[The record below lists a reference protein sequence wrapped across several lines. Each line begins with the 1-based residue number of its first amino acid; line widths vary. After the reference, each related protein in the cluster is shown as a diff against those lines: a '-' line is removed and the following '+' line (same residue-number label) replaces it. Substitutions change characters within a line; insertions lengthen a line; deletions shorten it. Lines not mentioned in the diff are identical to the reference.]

1 MENLKKIKAKP
12 MSDSDIRYYYPKAK
26 IIKYSELKKYNN
38 IEDLL
43 PTIPDFVFI
52 LYEDSPENGHW
63 TATTR
68 TKEGINYFDSFGKRV
83 DNPLISWDTPE
94 IVKQRL
100 GENIHYLSKLFNK
113 TKLPVK
119 YNDID
124 YQIDR
129 QGIETCGRHCCFYTG
144 NMLKHNMSMDK
155 YYRFMKAMRKKYKMT
170 YDEVV
175 SHYIHKI

>member
-12 MSDSDIRYYYPKAK
+12 MSDSDIHYYYPKAK

-63 TATTR
+63 TTTTR

-83 DNPLISWDTPE
+83 DNPLISWDTP
-94 IVKQRL
+94 
-100 GENIHYLSKLFNK
+100 
-113 TKLPVK
+113 
-119 YNDID
+119 
-124 YQIDR
+124 
-129 QGIETCGRHCCFYTG
+129 
-144 NMLKHNMSMDK
+144 
-155 YYRFMKAMRKKYKMT
+155 
-170 YDEVV
+170 
-175 SHYIHKI
+175 